1 MSLDPP
7 NVPTMDDLSAT
18 PREQPFIWVTWLAS
32 VLAGPKCGW
41 APWFR
46 TNHELRVTQPDDPD
60 APMWRARHEE
70 IVDRVDSGLVATG
83 LTTEREL
90 PLKVTFEDGVSIFGK
105 ADLVATDV
113 DSRSIVIYEA
123 KGGKWPQPS
132 DQIQLLIY
140 MWLMEATVE
149 ESEAWDISGWLVRQQ
164 DNDPFESLP
173 EGFDD
178 SIMLGIEYLTSPNP
192 PARVPGSHC
201 RFCSIT
207 RVDCPV
213 RQD

>member
-1 MSLDPP
+1 MADPR
-7 NVPTMDDLSAT
+7 AT
-18 PREQPFIWVTWLAS
+18 PRDRPFIWVTWLAS
-32 VLAGPKCGW
+32 ALAGPTCGW

-46 TNHELRVTQPDDPD
+46 TNHELQVTQPDDPD
-60 APMWRARHEE
+60 APMWRQRHDQ
-70 IVDRVDSGLVATG
+70 IVDRVDADLLARG

-90 PLKVTFEDGVSIFGK
+90 PLKVTFEDGVSIYGK

-113 DSRSIVIYEA
+113 DARAIDVFEA
-123 KGGKWPQPS
+123 KGGWARPA
-132 DQIQLLIY
+132 DALQLLIY

-149 ESEAWDISGWLVRQQ
+149 DSEDWDIRGWLVRQRESE
-164 DNDPFESLP
+164 PFDGLPPAFEESIL
-173 EGFDD
+173 
-178 SIMLGIEYLTSPNP
+178 LGVDYLTSASV
-192 PARVPGSHC
+192 PARVPGPHC